1 MNTPRRCCLGP
12 GNAFI
17 HDSSACLE
25 PSGLQSLRASERRKG
40 TVRTGEEMGG
50 MHGKECIDLTFS
62 APSGALVLDAQQ
74 QLGAAVELEGA
85 ALSPGDHT
93 GLR

>member
-1 MNTPRRCCLGP
+1 
-12 GNAFI
+12 
-17 HDSSACLE
+17 
-25 PSGLQSLRASERRKG
+25 
-40 TVRTGEEMGG
+40 

-62 APSGALVLDAQQ
+62 ESSGALVLDAQQ

>member
-25 PSGLQSLRASERRKG
+25 PSGLQSLHASERRKG

-50 MHGKECIDLTFS
+50 C
-62 APSGALVLDAQQ
+62 
-74 QLGAAVELEGA
+74 
-85 ALSPGDHT
+85 T
-93 GLR
+93 GRNASI

>member
-1 MNTPRRCCLGP
+1 
-12 GNAFI
+12 
-17 HDSSACLE
+17 
-25 PSGLQSLRASERRKG
+25 
-40 TVRTGEEMGG
+40 

>member
-1 MNTPRRCCLGP
+1 MLG
-12 GNAFI
+12 ALRV
-17 HDSSACLE
+17 AE
-25 PSGLQSLRASERRKG
+25 PPCF
-40 TVRTGEEMGG
+40 GEEKRDGSHRGG
-50 MHGKECIDLTFS
+50 DGGVHGKECIDLTFS

>member
-25 PSGLQSLRASERRKG
+25 PSGLQSLCASERRKG

-50 MHGKECIDLTFS
+50 C
-62 APSGALVLDAQQ
+62 
-74 QLGAAVELEGA
+74 
-85 ALSPGDHT
+85 T
-93 GLR
+93 GRNASI